1 MRFYNEVKKGLCMA
15 QILLNGEPFEIKEH
29 CSIAQLLEQ
38 CQLTGQRL
46 AVEINQNIIP
56 RSQFEQYFLQNNDK
70 VEIVRA
76 IGGG

>member
-1 MRFYNEVKKGLCMA
+1 MA
-15 QILLNGEPFEIKEH
+15 QILLNGQPFEMIENY
-29 CSIAQLLEQ
+29 SIAQLLER
-38 CQLTGQRL
+38 CELTGQRL

-56 RSQFEQYFLQNNDK
+56 RSQFESYFLANNDK

>member
-1 MRFYNEVKKGLCMA
+1 MA
-15 QILLNGEPFEIKEH
+15 QILLNGQPFEMIDNY
-29 CSIAQLLEQ
+29 SVAQLLER
-38 CQLTGQRL
+38 CELTGQRL

-56 RSQFEQYFLQNNDK
+56 RSQFESYFLANNDK

>member
-1 MRFYNEVKKGLCMA
+1 MA
-15 QILLNGEPFEIKEH
+15 QILLNGQPFEIIENY
-29 CSIAQLLEQ
+29 SITQLLER
-38 CQLTGQRL
+38 CELTGQRL

-56 RSQFEQYFLQNNDK
+56 RSQFESYFLTNNDK

>member
-1 MRFYNEVKKGLCMA
+1 MA
-15 QILLNGEPFEIKEH
+15 QILLNGQPFEIIENY
-29 CSIAQLLEQ
+29 SIAQLLER
-38 CQLTGQRL
+38 CELTGQRL

-56 RSQFEQYFLQNNDK
+56 RSQFESYFLANNDK

>member
-1 MRFYNEVKKGLCMA
+1 MA
-15 QILLNGEPFEIKEH
+15 QILLNGQPFEIIENY
-29 CSIAQLLEQ
+29 SIAQLLEQ
-38 CQLTGQRL
+38 CNLTGQRL

-56 RSQFEQYFLQNNDK
+56 RSQFESYFLANNDK

>member
-1 MRFYNEVKKGLCMA
+1 MV
-15 QILLNGEPFEIKEH
+15 QILLNGETFEITDN
-29 CSIAQLLEQ
+29 CSIARLLEQ
-38 CQLTGQRL
+38 CELTGQRL

-56 RSQFEQYFLQNNDK
+56 RSQFESYCLANNDK

>member
-1 MRFYNEVKKGLCMA
+1 MT
-15 QILLNGEPFEIKEH
+15 QILLNGQPFKMIENY
-29 CSIAQLLEQ
+29 SIAQLLEH
-38 CQLTGQRL
+38 CELTGQRL

-56 RSQFEQYFLQNNDK
+56 RSQFESYLLKNNDK

>member
-1 MRFYNEVKKGLCMA
+1 MA
-15 QILLNGEPFEIKEH
+15 QILLNGQPFEMIGNY
-29 CSIAQLLEQ
+29 SVAQLLER
-38 CQLTGQRL
+38 CELTGQRL

-56 RSQFEQYFLQNNDK
+56 RSQFESYFLANNDK